1 MDPRLQKL
9 TAEAREIEARLS
21 QGGLAAAQLKELS
34 RRHSELAPLAGR
46 VQELERLE
54 GELRDLESLLK
65 GADAEMQ
72 ALAAA
77 EKRRLSE
84 KISSLEEA
92 LRLDLVPKDK
102 ADARNVFLELR
113 AGAGG
118 EEAALFAAELLR
130 MYTRFAEAKG
140 WKTETHELSQTGLR
154 GLKQAVIFI
163 TGKDVFSWL
172 RYEGGVHRV
181 QRVPATES
189 AGRIHT
195 STVTVAVM
203 PEVEEVE
210 VSVRPDDLKFDTYRS
225 GGAGGQNVN
234 KVETAVRI
242 THIPTGLVVE
252 CQEERSQGRNREKAM
267 KRLLAKLAD
276 QEREKAFAQNAS
288 ARRSQVGTGD
298 RSEKIRTYNF
308 PQNRVTDH
316 RLEQS
321 WHSLPAIMEGGIGPV
336 LEALRA
342 EGRRKAM
349 EGAQT

>member
-9 TAEAREIEARLS
+9 AAEAGAIEARLAG
-21 QGGLAAAQLKELS
+21 GGLSVAEVKDLS
-34 RRHSELAPLAGR
+34 RRHSELAPIAARVQSLEKLEKELADLEHLLAGS
-46 VQELERLE
+46 
-54 GELRDLESLLK
+54 DADLK
-65 GADAEMQ
+65 GM
-72 ALAAA
+72 AAA
-77 EKRRLSE
+77 EKPGVAERIR
-84 KISSLEEA
+84 SLEEE
-92 LRLDLVPKDK
+92 LRLELVPKDP
-102 ADARNVFLELR
+102 ADSRSVLLEVR

-118 EEAALFAAELLR
+118 EEAALFASELLR
-130 MYTRFAEAKG
+130 MYTRFAEARG
-140 WKTETHELSQTGLR
+140 WKTEVHELSQTGLK

-163 TGKDVFSWL
+163 VGKDVFSWL

-181 QRVPATES
+181 QRVPATEA

-210 VSVRPDDLKFDTYRS
+210 VSIKPDDLKFDTYRS
-225 GGAGGQNVN
+225 GGAGG
-234 KVETAVRI
+234 TAVRI
-242 THIPTGLVVE
+242 THIPSGIVVE
-252 CQEERSQGRNREKAM
+252 CQEERSQGRNRDKAM

-276 QEREKAFAQNAS
+276 QEREKAFALNAS

-316 RLEQS
+316 RLERS
-321 WHSLPAIMEGGIGPV
+321 WHSLPAIMEGEIGPV
-336 LEALRA
+336 FEALRTEA
-342 EGRRKAM
+342 RRKAL

>member
-1 MDPRLQKL
+1 MDSKLQKL
-9 TAEAREIEARLS
+9 TAEFRDIEARLS
-21 QGGLAAAQLKELS
+21 QGGLSAADLKELS
-34 RRHSELAPLAGR
+34 RRHAEFSPLAAR
-46 VQELERLE
+46 VKELERLE
-54 GELRDLESLLK
+54 GELRDLESLLA
-65 GADAEMQ
+65 GSDAEMRSM
-72 ALAAA
+72 AAA
-77 EKRRLSE
+77 EKPQVAE
-84 KISSLEEA
+84 KIRSLEDA
-92 LRLDLVPKDK
+92 LRLELVPKDPT
-102 ADARNVFLELR
+102 DARNVFLEIR

-118 EEAALFAAELLR
+118 EEAALFASELLR

-140 WKTETHELSQTGLR
+140 WKTEIHELSQTGLK
-154 GLKQAVIFI
+154 GLKQAVIFV
-163 TGKDVFSWL
+163 TGKEVFSWL

-181 QRVPATES
+181 QRVPATEAS
-189 AGRIHT
+189 GRIHT

-210 VSVRPDDLKFDTYRS
+210 VSIKPDDLKFDTYRS

-267 KRLLAKLAD
+267 RRLLAKLAD
-276 QEREKAFAQNAS
+276 QEREKAFNKNAS

-321 WHSLPAIMEGGIGPV
+321 WHSLPAIMEGEVGPV
-336 LEALRA
+336 LEALRVEA
-342 EGRRKAM
+342 RRKAL
-349 EGAQT
+349 EESQA

>member
-1 MDPRLQKL
+1 MDNKLQKL
-9 TAEAREIEARLS
+9 AAEFRNIEARLS
-21 QGGLAAAQLKELS
+21 QGGIPAVELKELS
-34 RRHSELAPLAGR
+34 RRHAELAPLSVR
-46 VQELERLE
+46 VKELERLE
-54 GELRDLESLLK
+54 GEFRDLESLLA
-65 GADAEMQ
+65 GSDAEMR
-72 ALAAA
+72 AMAAA
-77 EKRRLSE
+77 EKPQVAE
-84 KISSLEEA
+84 KIRSLEEA
-92 LRLDLVPKDK
+92 LRLDLVPKDPT
-102 ADARNVFLELR
+102 DARNVFLEVR

-118 EEAALFAAELLR
+118 EEAALFASELLR

-140 WKTETHELSQTGLR
+140 WKTEIHEFSQTGLK
-154 GLKQAVIFI
+154 GLKQAVIFL
-163 TGKDVFSWL
+163 TGKEVFSWL

-181 QRVPATES
+181 QRVPATEAS
-189 AGRIHT
+189 GRIHT

-210 VSVRPDDLKFDTYRS
+210 VSIKSDDLKFDTYRS

-276 QEREKAFAQNAS
+276 QERERAFNQNAS

-321 WHSLPAIMEGGIGPV
+321 WHSLPAIMEGEITPV
-336 LEALRA
+336 LDALRA
-342 EGRRKAM
+342 EARRKAL
-349 EGAQT
+349 EEVQA